1 MSIKILHISDLHF
14 GTDSEDD
21 KAATRYNEDYVNI
34 FLDQIKE
41 KEQKIDY
48 IIVSG
53 DIANASVE
61 MEYKKAA
68 QFLNKVVSELQIS
81 KKNVLICMGNHD
93 ISWDILKEKERSG
106 IKNEDLSRE
115 NSKYDN
121 FKEFYDAFYNEDD
134 NQIRQF
140 NTDPIFVK
148 IPDDAHKVLFI
159 GVNTC
164 SIESNKVHQGC
175 IEKES
180 FDKAI
185 DEINS
190 SYNDYVKC
198 LVMHHNP
205 SDLADEQHKV
215 QNWRE
220 LKLNNISK
228 FPVIV
233 FCGHIHK
240 SGAETTLYGNDPN
253 DTIHYVAT
261 GSLLKK
267 NVVAKYNLYTINT
280 ESTELSIKYYN
291 YIDDTA
297 PYKQYWQHLSDTKDP
312 TTISIRK
319 NVPENDNLD
328 VILSDDNEKTRQML
342 ESQQKQIQYE
352 TNTTVSSKSILEIIK
367 DQGLYYSGHFHWDTD
382 KNGEKS
388 IFRSHGYIDVNYLVS
403 HIEALE
409 TITKLFKNKIDEIQ
423 AKTAFNDTLMVS
435 IGLECSVI
443 GARLSVLFPNFK
455 YSYIP
460 RKREV
465 NDHNDIENKIGFS
478 DFSTVVLI
486 KDITFD
492 AEEVVELIEERFPKN
507 NIHLISLFYCGKKN
521 QKKDIFRGIKNAFF
535 YSLIDDIE
543 IPKCDVMESECPII
557 KNKLQTIYRC

>member
-1 MSIKILHISDLHF
+1 MSINILHISDLHF

-21 KAATRYNEDYVNI
+21 KAATRYSEDYVDC
-34 FLDQIKE
+34 FLNQIKE
-41 KEQKIDY
+41 KDQNINY

-53 DIANASVE
+53 DIANASVQ
-61 MEYKKAA
+61 MEYEKAS
-68 QFLNKVVSELQIS
+68 QFLNKIVSELHIS
-81 KKNVLICMGNHD
+81 KNNVLICMGNHD
-93 ISWDILKEKERSG
+93 ISWDILKEKERCG
-106 IKNEDLSRE
+106 IKNEDLSKE

-121 FKEFYDAFYNEDD
+121 FKEFYNSFYNEDD

-148 IPDDAHKVLFI
+148 IPDDTHKVLFM

-164 SIESNKVHQGC
+164 SIESNKVHQGW

-215 QNWRE
+215 QNWRD

-228 FPVIV
+228 YPVIV

-240 SGAETTLYGNDPN
+240 SGAETTLYGNDLN
-253 DTIHYVAT
+253 DAIHYIAT

-267 NVVAKYNLYTINT
+267 NVQAKYNLYTINT
-280 ESTELSIKYYN
+280 NSTELSIKYYN

-297 PYKQYWQHLSDTKDP
+297 PYKQFWQHLSDTKDRKIIP
-312 TTISIRK
+312 IRT
-319 NVPENDNLD
+319 NVPENDKLD
-328 VILSDDNEKTRQML
+328 LILSDDCEKTKQIL
-342 ESQQKQIQYE
+342 EKQQKQIQNKS
-352 TNTTVSSKSILEIIK
+352 NTTISSKSIIEIIK
-367 DQGLYYSGHFHWDTD
+367 DQELYYSGHFHWNTD
-382 KNGEKS
+382 KKGEKS
-388 IFRSHGYIDVNYLVS
+388 IFRSHGYIDINYLVS
-403 HIEALE
+403 HIESLE
-409 TITKLFKNKIDEIQ
+409 TITQLFKNKIEEIQ
-423 AKTAFNDTLMVS
+423 TKTAFHDTLMVS

-443 GARLSVLFPNFK
+443 GARLSVLFPDFK

-465 NDHNDIENKIGFS
+465 NDYNDIENKIGFS
-478 DFSTVVLI
+478 DYSTVVLI

-521 QKKDIFRGIKNAFF
+521 QKKDILSGIGNAFF
-535 YSLIDDIE
+535 YSLIDNIE
-543 IPKCDVMESECPII
+543 IPRCDVQESECPII
-557 KNKLQTIYRC
+557 NNMLQTIYRC